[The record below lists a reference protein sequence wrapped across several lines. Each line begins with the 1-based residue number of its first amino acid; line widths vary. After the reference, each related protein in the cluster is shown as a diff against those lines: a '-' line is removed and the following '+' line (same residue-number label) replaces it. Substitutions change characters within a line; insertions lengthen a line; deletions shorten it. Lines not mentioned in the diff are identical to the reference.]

1 MVEILAGH
9 RVGREGQCLTIQ
21 EDSCQE
27 LASVVMEKISTEG
40 ISIEVQLKKCSVKL
54 FQTSS
59 SLSFAKLSKLSSK
72 HRATQSKQNLN
83 WFSSKQT
90 QWLSILSKNKQNK
103 ETPGQHSLTP
113 SSRRSTPTRPNF
125 HISGKEEAVAME
137 NYAKRWQT
145 REDTYQIKRPR
156 LKPEV
161 RDPPEYP
168 SADIDMADI

>member
-1 MVEILAGH
+1 MDEEGHSPILDV
-9 RVGREGQCLTIQ
+9 RTNVDWLLLDTRT
-21 EDSCQE
+21 EDYGPFSLSFLSQT
-27 LASVVMEKISTEG
+27 STRL
-40 ISIEVQLKKCSVKL
+40 VCSVKL

-72 HRATQSKQNLN
+72 HEATQSKQNLN

-125 HISGKEEAVAME
+125 HTPSCRSDKEVKLLAFLS
-137 NYAKRWQT
+137 KFQT
-145 REDTYQIKRPR
+145 LHLSFQPI
-156 LKPEV
+156 
-161 RDPPEYP
+161 
-168 SADIDMADI
+168 